1 VSANLPLELV
11 QKLLGSDSP
20 LLELRFSPSLNIQSE
35 VLAVYHSLLNLKN
48 IPLLQ
53 EAYRYVVSLLVPC
66 VHMYMHICIFVCIQ
80 KVVSMTKVCG
90 INLLNTKRINKY
102 SRSTV

>member
-20 LLELRFSPSLNIQSE
+20 LMELRFSPSLNIQEE

-53 EAYRYVVSLLVPC
+53 EAYRYVVSLLV
-66 VHMYMHICIFVCIQ
+66 
-80 KVVSMTKVCG
+80 
-90 INLLNTKRINKY
+90 LLEMAKPFSHTQLLLETWVIVY
-102 SRSTV
+102 CSSVGSLLLF

>member
-1 VSANLPLELV
+1 MSANLPLELV
-11 QKLLGSDSP
+11 QKLLGTDSP

-53 EAYRYVVSLLVPC
+53 EAYRYVVPTLAPC
-66 VHMYMHICIFVCIQ
+66 VRTCMHIYILSVDPKGGQ
-80 KVVSMTKVCG
+80 YNVVCG
-90 INLLNTKRINKY
+90 V
-102 SRSTV
+102 SRLVRSVQISAAQSTV